1 MQKNNMPSLQPPWPE
16 ETIYASGGGTSL
28 VFDKS
33 ALESLNIHEA
43 ALLDHFYRCTI
54 TPLFYVECLADLEK
68 SIRSKSTPEQLV
80 GSLAART
87 PEWNSAANVHHLNVL
102 KGELSRA
109 FDIRKVIFRPAVP
122 GGELLQLGEQKGM
135 IFRAAPEEE
144 ALSRWAQGDFLDIER
159 QFAKR
164 WRNDLNAIDFS
175 AMIKKVMTAVGGN
188 WRRPKSLEDAK
199 QMADIIIDYMDPEW
213 LIRFGLDLLRVPE
226 ATEFVVEDWI
236 NRRRPRVRDHLPY
249 FTFMLSI
256 NLFFCLVLPTQLLRN
271 VKPSHQI
278 DLAYLYYLPF
288 CAIFTS
294 RDNFHVQIVPL
305 FLSPDQTFVHGDEL
319 KADLKK
325 LNDLYSALPDEVQR
339 TGLGGFA
346 RHPPDDTAFF
356 VTRMWD
362 KYMPDWRTMPPP
374 ADVDDSKYDHKS
386 IVEALKKLT
395 ESPDAVPHSET
406 DIDKL
411 SYVKLERNI
420 RLRKGKW
427 GKFSEETEKRIRDK
441 SDK

>member
-1 MQKNNMPSLQPPWPE
+1 MQTTTVPSVEPPWPE
-16 ETIYASGGGTSL
+16 ENIYASGGGTSL

-54 TPLFYVECLADLEK
+54 TPLFYVECLADIEK
-68 SIRSKSTPEQLV
+68 SMRSKSTPEQLV
-80 GSLAART
+80 GSLAIRT
-87 PEWNSAANVHHLNVL
+87 PEWNSAANVHHMNVL
-102 KGELSRA
+102 KGELSRS
-109 FDIRKVIFRPAVP
+109 FDIRKVICRPAVP
-122 GGELLQLGEQKGM
+122 GGELLQLGDQKGM
-135 IFRAAPEEE
+135 VFRPAPEEE
-144 ALSRWAQGDFLDIER
+144 ALSRWAEGDFLNVER

-164 WRNDLNAIDFS
+164 WRNQLNAVDLS
-175 AMIKKVMTAVGGN
+175 AMSKKVLASIGGN
-188 WRRPKSLEDAK
+188 WRQPKSLEEAK
-199 QMADIIIDYMDPEW
+199 RMADLIIDYMDSEW
-213 LIRFGLDLLRVPE
+213 LIRFGLDLLGVPE
-226 ATEFVVEDWI
+226 ATEFVIGDWTC
-236 NRRRPRVRDHLPY
+236 RRRPQIREYLPY

-305 FLSPDQTFVHGDEL
+305 FLSSEQTFVHGDEL
-319 KADLKK
+319 KADLKN
-325 LNDLYSALPDEVQR
+325 LNELYSALPDELRR
-339 TGLGGFA
+339 TGLNGFA
-346 RHPPDDTAFF
+346 RCPPDDATFL

-362 KYMPDWRTMPPP
+362 KYMPGWRTTPPP
-374 ADVDDSKYDHKS
+374 ENVDDPNYDHKS
-386 IVEALKKLT
+386 IVGALKELT
-395 ESPDAVPHSET
+395 ESPDVVPHSET

-411 SYVKLERNI
+411 SYVKLERKI

-427 GKFSEETEKRIRDK
+427 GKFSEETEARIRN
-441 SDK
+441 SPE